1 MIRWDSGL
9 ASVGT
14 HCAPNETPKTS
25 TNSALFALTPWT
37 MADTY
42 RELTAGGELRQS
54 ERPAPKFPYTF
65 EIVDLFGCGWG
76 APSLDE

>member
-1 MIRWDSGL
+1 
-9 ASVGT
+9 
-14 HCAPNETPKTS
+14 
-25 TNSALFALTPWT
+25 

-54 ERPAPKFPYTF
+54 ERPAPILPYTF
-65 EIVDLFGCGWG
+65 EIVDLFGGGWG

>member
-1 MIRWDSGL
+1 
-9 ASVGT
+9 
-14 HCAPNETPKTS
+14 
-25 TNSALFALTPWT
+25 

-54 ERPAPKFPYTF
+54 EWPASKFPYTF